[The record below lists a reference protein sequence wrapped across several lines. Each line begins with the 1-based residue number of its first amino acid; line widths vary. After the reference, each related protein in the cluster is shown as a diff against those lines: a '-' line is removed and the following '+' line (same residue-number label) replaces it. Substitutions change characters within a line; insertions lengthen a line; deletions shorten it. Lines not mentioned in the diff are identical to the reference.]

1 MPDPQLQ
8 SELLN
13 LQALISGA
21 EAMAGSARSQASI
34 PVTPNTPHSGLI
46 MMGEALDA
54 QQKALKKIHKLL
66 EKMA

>member
-1 MPDPQLQ
+1 MPDPQIQ
-8 SELLN
+8 SDLLN
-13 LQALISGA
+13 LQALISQA

-34 PVTPNTPHSGLI
+34 PVTANAPVTGLI
-46 MMGEALDA
+46 MMAEALDA